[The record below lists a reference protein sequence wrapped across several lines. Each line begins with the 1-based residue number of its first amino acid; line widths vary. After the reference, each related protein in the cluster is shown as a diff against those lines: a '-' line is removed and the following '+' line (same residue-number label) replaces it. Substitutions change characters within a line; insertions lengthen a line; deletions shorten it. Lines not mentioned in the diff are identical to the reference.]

1 MKRQLTEREQI
12 FANHVSAKGL
22 VPKITKISWNLV
34 IKINNP
40 ILKWAKDQS
49 RHFSKEN
56 IQMTNKHI
64 KWCSTLSATREMQI
78 KTTKRNHFTPTRMVK
93 QNRWTMSICK
103 QMDKEVVV
111 RIDNGILL
119 SYKKQFMNY
128 WRNLTIQERMR
139 WYIQRAEGE
148 KRNITQL

>member
-22 VPKITKISWNLV
+22 VPKITKISRNSV

-56 IQMTNKHI
+56 TQMINKHMRR
-64 KWCSTLSATREMQI
+64 CSILLVITEEQI
-78 KTTKRNHFTPTRMVK
+78 KTTMKYYIPTKMPK
-93 QNRWTMSICK
+93 LK
-103 QMDKEVVV
+103 D
-111 RIDNGILL
+111 
-119 SYKKQFMNY
+119 
-128 WRNLTIQERMR
+128 
-139 WYIQRAEGE
+139 
-148 KRNITQL
+148 